1 MSEIVNLGKVS
12 MTMGGDWDSSKSYEK
27 LTCVSHN
34 GRSWASKKNV
44 SAGIEPSE
52 ANSAFWQKMSER
64 GIQGIQGPVGPQGN
78 SAFDGTGVE
87 IVNNLTQGGESAV
100 LSAEQGKVL
109 KTELTELESEV
120 YKTIDISNVVTNGI
134 YAISNRVEGTMI
146 QVSEV
151 ADASWRKA
159 KIEVRN
165 GELYRLTGQGGGKK
179 VVTETTTE
187 TDLSGNYLGGYWNT
201 STYEVGASANVTK
214 TWDGSWKSIEYAV
227 SAGEKYRI
235 QGGTGGANSVRLYL
249 VVDEQNVIQSFA
261 QPNDTEVTIEINKN
275 GKLYCS
281 TLKSSTASVVKIVT
295 TKNASNN
302 NALLYCITDHSGNVV
317 ALSDEDATMDNGGVP
332 ISTDG
337 VMYCNFKA
345 SLPYGIAKIERLQ
358 SLLQGAQNSIEN
370 LEKDIAPIKE
380 AKETIIPL
388 KFGKL
393 SDGRIDLPTTV
404 ESYDDMLYH
413 LRSSLYKINGVSKIL
428 APTIRDEVVVR
439 RGYVLRV
446 APASDSTIG
455 ASVGEA
461 VTIAEGAV
469 GGWQSSQ
476 FSVKAGETYRIAG
489 LASGGRIPLI
499 AVINSANVLTQKI
512 EGTQFSD
519 NIITIAEDGLMVI
532 NQTLKDSPVAY
543 RFAAVNVT
551 YHYYDENRV
560 YLGANNNTIPPK
572 AKFVRLSMSQNSPFH
587 SELSVIQPTIGCLI
601 ATKEDGNRLDNLRA
615 YYPVNLHN
623 PNAANEAEDILQ
635 DESEMTYDVVKLILP
650 PNYKPDGEPVR
661 LVIYVQGSGGSIWS
675 DRSFNGADNL
685 RAFYVAQ
692 EGYMLMMINGITA
705 KYHALYPEVNDNFG
719 TPITMSCY
727 LQAYKWV
734 LDNYNVRAD
743 GVFTYGKSLG
753 GIGVGNLMYSQIPI
767 LAAAGLAPALDCI
780 SEIMRN
786 RDAQAKQYYADSFG
800 MVGDITFSDR
810 PVAWE
815 QKKKEEAY
823 FKANAHKVVGYNPL
837 WNGVIGLNTDTLLDA
852 SFQHG
857 VVDTGQEYA
866 DERQAYESLPKYQPC
881 PLKIWIAHDDVNVDP
896 RFCDYLR
903 AMVRKAGCIYELRWM
918 PSGTGGHW
926 AVDKGSEVN
935 GVYQAP
941 VSATIKPRYSSET
954 ITMAV
959 AVIEMVTWF
968 RRFES

>member
-1 MSEIVNLGKVS
+1 MAKKVIRAQMQQRRDTAANWAASNPVLLDGELGIVTDNPNLYKI
-12 MTMGGDWDSSKSYEK
+12 GDGATAWNDLK
-27 LTCVSHN
+27 L
-34 GRSWASKKNV
+34 
-44 SAGIEPSE
+44 
-52 ANSAFWQKMSER
+52 R
-64 GIQGIQGPVGPQGN
+64 G
-78 SAFDGTGVE
+78 FDGTLAQTTGNSE
-87 IVNNLTQGGESAV
+87 NAAMSQKAITA
-100 LSAEQGKVL
+100 KF
-109 KTELTELESEV
+109 TELESEV
-120 YKTIDISNVVTNGI
+120 YKTTDMSNAVTSGR
-134 YAISNRVEGTMI
+134 YAISNRTEGETI

-151 ADASWRKA
+151 ADASFRKT
-159 KIEVRN
+159 KIAVRN
-165 GELYRLTGQGGGKK
+165 GEMYNIKGQGGGKK

-187 TDLSGNYLGGYWNT
+187 TDLSGNYLGGYWKT
-201 STYEVGASANVTK
+201 STYEVGTSANVAK

-249 VVDEQNVIQSFA
+249 VVDSNNIIQAFA
-261 QPNDTEVTIEINKN
+261 QPNDTDVLISIEKN

-281 TLKSSTASVVKIVT
+281 TLKTASAAVTKIT
-295 TKNASNN
+295 TITNTQSD
-302 NALLYCITDHSGNVV
+302 NALLYCVTDISGKIISISEEEAVRENSAIT
-317 ALSDEDATMDNGGVP
+317 
-332 ISTDG
+332 ISADG
-337 VMYCNFKA
+337 FLYCNFKA
-345 SLPYGIAKIERLQ
+345 SQPYAIQKVERLL
-358 SLLQGAQNSIEN
+358 SLLQGTQESLAQLEMDVAPLKASKDN
-370 LEKDIAPIKE
+370 L
-380 AKETIIPL
+380 IPL

-393 SDGRIDLPTTV
+393 SEGRIDLPTTV
-404 ESYDDMLYH
+404 ESYDDMFNH
-413 LRSSLYKINGVSKIL
+413 LRSSLYKINDVSQL
-428 APTIRDEVVVR
+428 FSPAIRDEVVVR

-455 ASVGEA
+455 ASVGEV
-461 VTIAEGAV
+461 VTITEGAV

-476 FSVKAGETYRIAG
+476 FSVKAGETYRISG

-499 AVINSANVLTQKI
+499 AVLNSASVLTQKI
-512 EGTQFSD
+512 EGVQFSD
-519 NIITIAEDGLMVI
+519 NTITIAEDGIMVI
-532 NQTLKDSPVAY
+532 NQTLGDAPVAY
-543 RFAAVNVT
+543 RFAMANVT

-560 YLGANNNTIPPK
+560 YIGEGDNTIPSK
-572 AKFVRLSMSQNSPFH
+572 AKFVRLSMSQNSPFR

-623 PNAANEAEDILQ
+623 PNAANESEDILQ
-635 DESEMTYDVVKLILP
+635 DGSEMTYDIVKLILP

-743 GVFTYGKSLG
+743 GAFTYGKSLG
-753 GIGVGNLMYSQIPI
+753 GVGVGNLMYSQIPI

-815 QKKKEEAY
+815 QKKKEEAF
-823 FKANAHKVVGYNPL
+823 FKANAHKVIGYNPL